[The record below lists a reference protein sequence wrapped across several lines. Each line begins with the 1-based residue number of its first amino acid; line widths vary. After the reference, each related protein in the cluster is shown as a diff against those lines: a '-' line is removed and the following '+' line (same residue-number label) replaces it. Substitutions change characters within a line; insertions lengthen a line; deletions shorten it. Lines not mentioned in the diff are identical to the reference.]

1 MLLRNCC
8 NKDTPDY
15 KSLYEMEEFRNELQ
29 RCKITELQKE
39 LSQARR
45 DYQEMLGC
53 RVERKQP
60 WRDLTLN
67 QLQTIAMTNRDSQI
81 NLACDVQYMLKCLN
95 S

>member
-1 MLLRNCC
+1 MCC
-8 NKDTPDY
+8 NKDEPDY
-15 KSLYEMEEFRNELQ
+15 KRLYEMEQMQNELFQ
-29 RCKITELQKE
+29 CKINQLQKE

-45 DYQEMLGC
+45 EYQEMLGC
-53 RVERKQP
+53 RAERKHP
-60 WRDLTLN
+60 RRDLTLN